1 MSLWRLEEQ
10 TAGDGQHEEM
20 SNEVIGTTVY
30 NQPRN
35 SLTESSTYSEPDFA
49 TRDLPP
55 LPVAGDTDGPDD
67 NTDVMISNEP
77 QIDPEF
83 SSDVSPLIVETP
95 YSGLESSTREPPPA
109 PVTYDSLVK
118 PIYVNTNAATSELT
132 NDIICDEQPVSSG
145 ISIQMPISTSLEVET
160 TI

>member
-1 MSLWRLEEQ
+1 VDAEH
-10 TAGDGQHEEM
+10 AEM
-20 SNEVIGTTVY
+20 SREVTGTTIY

-35 SLTESSTYSEPDFA
+35 SLTESSIYSEPEYA

-55 LPVAGDTDGPDD
+55 LPVAGDIDGPYNNTDIET
-67 NTDVMISNEP
+67 TDVMVSNEP
-77 QIDPEF
+77 LIDPTI

-95 YSGLESSTREPPPA
+95 YSGLESSTRERPAA

-118 PIYVNTNAATSELT
+118 PVYVNTNAANSAAA
-132 NDIICDEQPVSSG
+132 NGIICDEQPSDSGVS
-145 ISIQMPISTSLEVET
+145 IHIPISTALESET

>member
-1 MSLWRLEEQ
+1 MDAEH
-10 TAGDGQHEEM
+10 AEM
-20 SNEVIGTTVY
+20 SHEVTGTTLY

-35 SLTESSTYSEPDFA
+35 SLTESSIYSEPEYA

-55 LPVAGDTDGPDD
+55 LPVAGETDGPYNNTDVET
-67 NTDVMISNEP
+67 TDVMISNEP
-77 QIDPEF
+77 QIDPTI

-95 YSGLESSTREPPPA
+95 YSGLESSTREPPAA

-118 PIYVNTNAATSELT
+118 PVYVNANAVNSALA
-132 NDIICDEQPVSSG
+132 NGIICDEQPSDCG
-145 ISIQMPISTSLEVET
+145 ISIQMPICTALESET